1 MRKALLKYA
10 MILMATLSLASL
22 YACGNDD
29 DNDSGNSSNDLV
41 GVWVDNEELEDGDPE
56 PCAYQFNSDGTGID
70 GCWILSKKRFTD
82 DDSDLITWSVTS
94 DKLVINT
101 PEYDEVSIYT
111 YMVSGNT
118 LYLWA
123 GDNNSRH
130 YVYTKVK

>member
-22 YACGNDD
+22 CACGNDD
-29 DNDSGNSSNDLV
+29 DEDSPSNGLV

-70 GCWILSKKRFTD
+70 GLWILSKKRFTD
-82 DDSDLITWSVTS
+82 DDSDFITWSVTS

-101 PEYDEVSIYT
+101 PEYDEVSIHT
-111 YMVSGNT
+111 YLISGNT
-118 LYLWA
+118 LYLWEE
-123 GDNNSRH
+123 GETSWH
-130 YVYTKVK
+130 HVFTKVK